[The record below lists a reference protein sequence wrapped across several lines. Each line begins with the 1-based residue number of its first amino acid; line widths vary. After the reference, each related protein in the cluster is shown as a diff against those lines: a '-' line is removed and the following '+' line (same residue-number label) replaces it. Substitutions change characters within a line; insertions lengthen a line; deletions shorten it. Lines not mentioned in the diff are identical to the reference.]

1 MLELVL
7 ALIVVCVIAT
17 ILMHH
22 HFMKKQLHE
31 GADIDAQLI
40 RNAARG
46 SLRASKYVDTF
57 FAVRELDR
65 AQQTLED
72 LLVRRQSNAEE
83 LAGVDVVTMLKE
95 VTAQKAKVLEHHM
108 EKHPE
113 PRGSQVPESV
123 RRMLRYGKNRATPK
137 DSEAQA
143 CSETDSDPDDATSDS
158 ETASARLS

>member
-1 MLELVL
+1 MLELIL

-40 RNAARG
+40 RNAARA

-108 EKHPE
+108 ETHPD
-113 PRGSQVPESV
+113 PHHTQVPDSV
-123 RRMLRYGKNRATPK
+123 RRMLRYQQKPSLSRKYADPS
-137 DSEAQA
+137 DSEGDDTDDEV
-143 CSETDSDPDDATSDS
+143 SEP
-158 ETASARLS
+158 ETASAALP